1 MFNFKGYFNENISD
15 HKLTLITILLLLLLL
30 LLLLINHI
38 YGNRRSTDMSY
49 YGVNS
54 VFNEFKADSN

>member
-15 HKLTLITILLLLLLL
+15 HKLILITIIL
-30 LLLLINHI
+30 LLLLINHT

-49 YGVNS
+49 YGVHS

>member
-15 HKLTLITILLLLLLL
+15 HELTLITILLL

>member
-15 HKLTLITILLLLLLL
+15 HKLTLITILLL

>member
-15 HKLTLITILLLLLLL
+15 HKLTLITILLLL